1 MCEARI
7 FTEDESVNHLF
18 AKQYFRI
25 VLASIALIV
34 ASSAGAQEVQVATF
48 ATGAGV
54 NATEPDSLALSRHS
68 VWVSYS
74 NGADSTGLGGKSTV
88 VQYKMSGEVKH
99 VYSIPGYVDGL
110 KIDPATGT
118 VWALQNQD
126 GNSTLTLIAPKSGK
140 LSPPI
145 GYAIPSASR
154 GYDDAAFRVGQVF
167 LSYTNPTGPTDPTI
181 QQVKKGSNPLDV
193 TPILLQG
200 ATGIDLAT
208 GLTNQPTAQND
219 PDSLKLTPYGDL
231 MLSSGDDGELIFVTQ
246 PGSTNQSVSFL
257 KLLDQ
262 STGTPLPVSG
272 LDDAVFATA
281 SEGTFFLTDTK
292 NNRILKVT
300 AEELPVGSLYAC
312 VGSLNAL
319 VSVDIH
325 TGIVTPLVSNLSGPH
340 GLEFLAENESE
351 ND

>member
-1 MCEARI
+1 M
-7 FTEDESVNHLF
+7 NHRF
-18 AKQYFRI
+18 SKQYCRI
-25 VLASIALIV
+25 ALTSIALVV
-34 ASSAGAQEVQVATF
+34 ASFAGAQEVQVATF
-48 ATGAGV
+48 ATGTAV
-54 NATEPDSLALSRHS
+54 NATKPDSIALSRNS

-74 NGADSTGLGGKSTV
+74 NGADKKGLSGSSTV
-88 VQYKMSGEVKH
+88 VQYKMSGKVNH

-126 GNSTLTLIAPKSGK
+126 GNSTLTLIAPKTWKVST
-140 LSPPI
+140 PI

-181 QQVKKGSNPLDV
+181 QLVKNGSNPLAV

-219 PDSLKLTPYGDL
+219 PDSLKVTPYGDL
-231 MLSSGDDGELIFVTQ
+231 MLSGGDDGELIFVTQ
-246 PGSTNQSVSFL
+246 PGTTKQSVSFL
-257 KLLDQ
+257 RLLDQ
-262 STGTPLPVSG
+262 SKVPVSG

-300 AEELPVGSLYAC
+300 ADDLPDGSLYAC

-319 VSVDIH
+319 VSVDIK
-325 TGIVTPLVSNLSGPH
+325 TGIVTPIVSSLNGPH
-340 GLEFLAENESE
+340 GLEFLPDEN
-351 ND
+351 NQQQ

>member
-1 MCEARI
+1 M
-7 FTEDESVNHLF
+7 NHRF
-18 AKQYFRI
+18 SKKYFWI
-25 VLASIALIV
+25 AVTSIAFTV
-34 ASSAGAQEVQVATF
+34 AASAGAQEVHVTTF

-54 NATEPDSLALSRHS
+54 NATKPDSIALSRNS
-68 VWVSYS
+68 IWVSYA
-74 NGADSTGLGGKSTV
+74 NGADKGGFAGSSTV
-88 VQYKMSGEVKH
+88 VQYKMSGKVKH
-99 VYSIPGYVDGL
+99 VYSIPGSIDGL

-126 GNSTLTLIAPKSGK
+126 GNSTLTFIDPNSGK
-140 LSPPI
+140 VSTSV
-145 GYAIPSASR
+145 GYAVPSALR

-181 QQVKKGSNPLDV
+181 QLVKNGSNPVAV

-200 ATGIDLAT
+200 ATGTDVST
-208 GLTNQPTAQND
+208 GLGNQPTAQND
-219 PDSLKLTPYGDL
+219 PDSLKLTPYGNL

-246 PGSTNQSVSFL
+246 PGTANQSVSFL

-262 STGTPLPVSG
+262 STGTPVPVSG

-281 SEGTFFLTDTK
+281 SEGNFFLADTS

-300 AEELPVGSLYAC
+300 AEDLPVGSLYAS

-319 VSVDIH
+319 VSVDLK
-325 TGIVTPLVSNLSGPH
+325 TGIVTPLVSNLNGPH
-340 GLEFLAENESE
+340 GLEFLPE